1 MRYIIFYIAAV
12 NAFSFVLFGIDKYL
26 ARNGMRR
33 VSERALFVSA
43 LLGGSFGAL
52 LGMWTFRHKTQ
63 HKSFRVFIPLILLL
77 QIAAGGALFWY
88 FFVLPKG

>member
-12 NAFSFVLFGIDKYL
+12 NAFSFVLFGVDKYL

-63 HKSFRVFIPLILLL
+63 HKSFLVFIPLILLL